1 MCKNIDLIVSGVSV
15 AVLVLLTAAGVFM
28 RYVINSPF
36 VWLEEVQMI
45 LFVWSAFFG
54 ASVTF
59 RCGGHI
65 AIEILVDM
73 FPRAVQAVVKEIVFV
88 LALLAVMY
96 MMYLQTERG
105 FSLIRTGRSTSI
117 LNIPQYLTYFGVALA
132 CFLMTAHLIIGRFK
146 K

>member
-1 MCKNIDLIVSGVSV
+1 LIVSGVSA

-28 RYVINSPF
+28 RYVVNSPF
-36 VWLEEVQMI
+36 TWLEEVQMI

-54 ASVTF
+54 ASVAF

-65 AIEILVDM
+65 AIEILADM
-73 FPRAVQAVVKEIVFV
+73 LPRAVQAVLERVVFALVV
-88 LALLAVMY
+88 LALVY

-105 FSLIRTGRSTSI
+105 FALIRTGRSTSI
-117 LNIPQYLTYFGVALA
+117 LNIPQYLTYFGVSLA
-132 CFLMTAHLIIGRFK
+132 CFLMTVHLIIGRFK